1 MTLCNLQQ
9 DEVLTCLDHFGN
21 LAKFC
26 SLYRFGLFEN
36 FSSIPPAAARAVI
49 DSVRS
54 SEPNDD
60 LLSLVGIIA
69 GQNIQVEELL
79 IAIRNELIAVSNS

>member
-1 MTLCNLQQ
+1 MSKQLNQVNQSVNQLK
-9 DEVLTCLDHFGN
+9 EARKL
-21 LAKFC
+21 
-26 SLYRFGLFEN
+26 
-36 FSSIPPAAARAVI
+36 IPPAAARAVI

-60 LLSLVGIIA
+60 LLTLVGIIA
-69 GQNIQVEELL
+69 GQNIQAEELL